1 MKSFRS
7 TAAELVFAS
16 TILFLSLSAIDASA
30 LSSRDGGYSDS
41 MIRSS
46 YVNDQTR
53 ERTEWLSSSAIRPVS
68 VLEGELTDSLS
79 QLRFFFENDGEGIAA
94 IIWSEGLEFKGDWHC
109 QNALCFKTSDV
120 QISISNKPPFWA
132 QVGVTEDNRTLS
144 LNAPQSLTDALL
156 EEILSEAETSS
167 LNEIPI
173 TVRASLASGSVV
185 NLDFIVDAR
194 ALGDFSS
201 ETKFKAA

>member
-109 QNALCFKTSDV
+109 QNALCFKTSDI
-120 QISISNKPPFWA
+120 QISISNKPSFWA

-167 LNEIPI
+167 LNDIPI
-173 TVRASLASGSVV
+173 TVRASLVNGSVV
-185 NLDFIVDAR
+185 NLDFIVDAW
-194 ALGDFSS
+194 ALGNFST
-201 ETKFKAA
+201 ETRFKAS

>member
-79 QLRFFFENDGEGIAA
+79 QLRFFFENDGEGLAA
-94 IIWSEGLEFKGDWHC
+94 IIWSEGLEFKGTGIAKTPFASK
-109 QNALCFKTSDV
+109 QVTFKYRS
-120 QISISNKPPFWA
+120 
-132 QVGVTEDNRTLS
+132 VTNHH
-144 LNAPQSLTDALL
+144 
-156 EEILSEAETSS
+156 
-167 LNEIPI
+167 
-173 TVRASLASGSVV
+173 SG
-185 NLDFIVDAR
+185 LKWGLPKTIAR
-194 ALGDFSS
+194 
-201 ETKFKAA
+201 

>member
-46 YVNDQTR
+46 YVNDQTS

-79 QLRFFFENDGEGIAA
+79 QLRFFFENDCEGIAA

-120 QISISNKPPFWA
+120 QISISNKPSFWA

-167 LNEIPI
+167 LNDIQI
-173 TVRASLASGSVV
+173 MVRASLANGSVV
-185 NLDFIVDAR
+185 NLDFIVDAW
-194 ALGDFSS
+194 ALGNFSS
-201 ETKFKAA
+201 ETRFKAS

>member
-7 TAAELVFAS
+7 TGAELVFAS

-30 LSSRDGGYSDS
+30 ASTRDAGYSDS

-46 YVNDQTR
+46 YVNDQTH
-53 ERTEWLSSSAIRPVS
+53 ERTEWLSSSVSRPVS

-79 QLRFFFENDGEGIAA
+79 QLRFFYENDSKGLAA

-120 QISISNKPPFWA
+120 QISISNKPVFWA
-132 QVGVTEDNRTLS
+132 QVGVAEDNRTLN
-144 LNAPQSLTDALL
+144 LNAREALTDAML
-156 EEILSEAETSS
+156 EEITSEAETS
-167 LNEIPI
+167 LVNEIPI
-173 TVRASLASGSVV
+173 TFRASLVNGSVV
-185 NLDFIVDAR
+185 NLEYIVDPR
-194 ALGDFSS
+194 ALRTFSNA
-201 ETKFKAA
+201 TKFKAS

>member
-16 TILFLSLSAIDASA
+16 TILFLSLSAIEASA
-30 LSSRDGGYSDS
+30 LSSRYDGYSDS

-46 YVNDQTR
+46 HVNDLTH

-68 VLEGELTDSLS
+68 VLEGVLTDSLS
-79 QLRFFFENDGEGIAA
+79 QLRFFFENDGEGLAA

-120 QISISNKPPFWA
+120 QISISSKTPFWA
-132 QVGVTEDNRTLS
+132 QVGVTEDNRVLS
-144 LNAPQSLTDALL
+144 LNTREPLTDALL

-173 TVRASLASGSVV
+173 TVRASLANGRVV

-201 ETKFKAA
+201 ETKFKAS

>member
-30 LSSRDGGYSDS
+30 LSSRYDGYSDS

-79 QLRFFFENDGEGIAA
+79 QLRFFFENEGEGLAA

-109 QNALCFKTSDV
+109 QNALCFKTSDI
-120 QISISNKPPFWA
+120 QISISSKTPFWA
-132 QVGVTEDNRTLS
+132 QVGVTEDNRVLS
-144 LNAPQSLTDALL
+144 LNTREPLTDALL

-173 TVRASLASGSVV
+173 TVRASLANGSVV

>member
-120 QISISNKPPFWA
+120 QISISNKPSFWA

-156 EEILSEAETSS
+156 EEILSEAEESS
-167 LNEIPI
+167 LNDIPI
-173 TVRASLASGSVV
+173 TVRASLVNGSVV
-185 NLDFIVDAR
+185 NLDFIVDAW
-194 ALGDFSS
+194 ALGNFST
-201 ETKFKAA
+201 ETRFKAS

>member
-46 YVNDQTR
+46 YVNDRTR

-79 QLRFFFENDGEGIAA
+79 QLRFFFENDGEGLAA

-120 QISISNKPPFWA
+120 QISISNKPSFWA
-132 QVGVTEDNRTLS
+132 QVGVIEDNRKLS
-144 LNAPQSLTDALL
+144 LNSYEALTDALL
-156 EEILSEAETSS
+156 EEIMLEAEVSS
-167 LNEIPI
+167 ENDIPI
-173 TVRASLASGSVV
+173 TFRASLANGSVV
-185 NLDFIVDAR
+185 NLDFIVDPR
-194 ALGDFSS
+194 ALRTFSS
-201 ETKFKAA
+201 ETKFKAS

>member
-16 TILFLSLSAIDASA
+16 TLLFLSLSAIDASA
-30 LSSRDGGYSDS
+30 LSLRDGGYSDS
-41 MIRSS
+41 MNRSS
-46 YVNDQTR
+46 YVNDQTHA
-53 ERTEWLSSSAIRPVS
+53 RTEWLSSSVIRPVS

-79 QLRFFFENDGEGIAA
+79 QLRFFFENDGEGLAA

-120 QISISNKPPFWA
+120 QISISNKPSFWA

-144 LNAPQSLTDALL
+144 LNAPESLTDALL

-167 LNEIPI
+167 LNDMPI
-173 TVRASLASGSVV
+173 TVRASLANGSVV
-185 NLDFIVDAR
+185 NLDFIVDAW
-194 ALGDFSS
+194 ALGNFSS
-201 ETKFKAA
+201 ETRFKAS

>member
-46 YVNDQTR
+46 YVNDQTH
-53 ERTEWLSSSAIRPVS
+53 ERTEWLSSSVIRPVS

-79 QLRFFFENDGEGIAA
+79 QLRFFFENDGKGLAA

-120 QISISNKPPFWA
+120 QISISNKPLFWA
-132 QVGVTEDNRTLS
+132 QVGVTEDNRTLN
-144 LNAPQSLTDALL
+144 LNAREALTDAML
-156 EEILSEAETSS
+156 EEIMSEAETS
-167 LNEIPI
+167 LVNDIPI
-173 TVRASLASGSVV
+173 TFRASLANGSVV
-185 NLDFIVDAR
+185 NLDSIVDPR
-194 ALGDFSS
+194 ALWTFSNA
-201 ETKFKAA
+201 TKLKAS

>member
-7 TAAELVFAS
+7 TGAELVFAS
-16 TILFLSLSAIDASA
+16 TILFLSLSAIEASA
-30 LSSRDGGYSDS
+30 LSSRYDGYSDS

-46 YVNDQTR
+46 HVNDLTH
-53 ERTEWLSSSAIRPVS
+53 ERTEWLSSSVIRPVS

-79 QLRFFFENDGEGIAA
+79 QLRFFFENDGEGLAA
-94 IIWSEGLEFKGDWHC
+94 IVWSEGLEFKGGWHC
-109 QNALCFKTSDV
+109 QNALCFKTSDI
-120 QISISNKPPFWA
+120 QISISSKTPFWA
-132 QVGVTEDNRTLS
+132 QVGVTEDNRVLS
-144 LNAPQSLTDALL
+144 LNTREPLTDALL

-173 TVRASLASGSVV
+173 TVRASLANGSVV

-201 ETKFKAA
+201 ETKMKAA

>member
-46 YVNDQTR
+46 YVNDQTH
-53 ERTEWLSSSAIRPVS
+53 ERTEWLSSSVIRPVS

-79 QLRFFFENDGEGIAA
+79 QLRFFFENDGKGLAA

-120 QISISNKPPFWA
+120 QISISNKPLFWA
-132 QVGVTEDNRTLS
+132 QVGVTEDNRTLN
-144 LNAPQSLTDALL
+144 LNAREALTDAML
-156 EEILSEAETSS
+156 EEIMSEAETS
-167 LNEIPI
+167 LVHDIPI
-173 TVRASLASGSVV
+173 TFRASLANGRVV
-185 NLDFIVDAR
+185 NLDYIVDPR
-194 ALGDFSS
+194 ALWTFSNA
-201 ETKFKAA
+201 TKLKAS

>member
-16 TILFLSLSAIDASA
+16 TILFLSLSAIEASA
-30 LSSRDGGYSDS
+30 LSSRYDGYSDS

-46 YVNDQTR
+46 HVNDLTH

-79 QLRFFFENDGEGIAA
+79 QLRFFFENDGEGLAG

-109 QNALCFKTSDV
+109 HNALCFKTSDV
-120 QISISNKPPFWA
+120 QISISSKTPFWA
-132 QVGVTEDNRTLS
+132 QVGVTEDNRVLS
-144 LNAPQSLTDALL
+144 LNTREPLTDALL

-173 TVRASLASGSVV
+173 TVRASLANGSVV

-201 ETKFKAA
+201 ETKLKAS

>member
-46 YVNDQTR
+46 YVNDRTR

-79 QLRFFFENDGEGIAA
+79 QLRFFFESDGEGLAA

-109 QNALCFKTSDV
+109 QNALCFKTSDI
-120 QISISNKPPFWA
+120 QISISNKPSFWA
-132 QVGVTEDNRTLS
+132 QVGVTEDNARTE
-144 LNAPQSLTDALL
+144 PQCS
-156 EEILSEAETSS
+156 
-167 LNEIPI
+167 
-173 TVRASLASGSVV
+173 
-185 NLDFIVDAR
+185 
-194 ALGDFSS
+194 
-201 ETKFKAA
+201 

>member
-16 TILFLSLSAIDASA
+16 TILFLSLFAIDASA
-30 LSSRDGGYSDS
+30 VSFRDDGYSKS

-46 YVNDQTR
+46 HVNDKTH
-53 ERTEWLSSSAIRPVS
+53 ERTEWLSSSVTRPVS

-79 QLRFFFENDGEGIAA
+79 QLRFFFENHGEGLAA
-94 IIWSEGLEFKGDWHC
+94 IIWSKGLEFKGDWHC

-120 QISISNKPPFWA
+120 QISISNKPLFWA

-144 LNAPQSLTDALL
+144 LNAPESLTDALL

-167 LNEIPI
+167 LNDIPI
-173 TVRASLASGSVV
+173 TVRASLANGSVV
-185 NLDFIVDAR
+185 NLDFIVDAW
-194 ALGDFSS
+194 ALGNFSS
-201 ETKFKAA
+201 ETKLKAS

>member
-16 TILFLSLSAIDASA
+16 TILFLSLSAIEASA
-30 LSSRDGGYSDS
+30 LSSRYDGYSDS

-46 YVNDQTR
+46 HVNDLTH

-79 QLRFFFENDGEGIAA
+79 QLRFFFENDGEGLAA

-120 QISISNKPPFWA
+120 QISISSKTPFWA
-132 QVGVTEDNRTLS
+132 QVGVTEDNRVLS
-144 LNAPQSLTDALL
+144 LNTREPLTDALL

-173 TVRASLASGSVV
+173 TVRASLANGSVV

-201 ETKFKAA
+201 ETKLKAS

>member
-7 TAAELVFAS
+7 TGAELVFAS
-16 TILFLSLSAIDASA
+16 TILFLSLSAIEASA
-30 LSSRDGGYSDS
+30 LSSRYDGYSDS

-46 YVNDQTR
+46 HVNDLTH

-79 QLRFFFENDGEGIAA
+79 QLRFFFENDGEGLAA

-120 QISISNKPPFWA
+120 QISISSKTPFWA
-132 QVGVTEDNRTLS
+132 QVGVTEDNRVLS
-144 LNAPQSLTDALL
+144 LNTREPLTDALL

-173 TVRASLASGSVV
+173 TVRASLANGSVV

-201 ETKFKAA
+201 ETKFKAS

>member
-7 TAAELVFAS
+7 TGAELVFAS
-16 TILFLSLSAIDASA
+16 TILFLSLSAIEASA
-30 LSSRDGGYSDS
+30 LSSRYDGYSDS

-46 YVNDQTR
+46 HVNDLTH

-68 VLEGELTDSLS
+68 VLEGVLTDSLS
-79 QLRFFFENDGEGIAA
+79 QLRFFFENDGEGLAA

-120 QISISNKPPFWA
+120 QISISSKTPFWA
-132 QVGVTEDNRTLS
+132 QVGVTEDNRVLS
-144 LNAPQSLTDALL
+144 LNTREPLTDALL

-201 ETKFKAA
+201 ETKFKAS

>member
-79 QLRFFFENDGEGIAA
+79 QLRFFFENDGEGLAA

-109 QNALCFKTSDV
+109 QNALCFKTSDI
-120 QISISNKPPFWA
+120 QISISNRPSFWA

-167 LNEIPI
+167 LNDIQI
-173 TVRASLASGSVV
+173 TVRASLANGSVV
-185 NLDFIVDAR
+185 NLDFIVDAW
-194 ALGDFSS
+194 ALGNFST
-201 ETKFKAA
+201 ETRFKAS

>member
-46 YVNDQTR
+46 YVNDQTH
-53 ERTEWLSSSAIRPVS
+53 ERTEWLSSSVIRPVS

-79 QLRFFFENDGEGIAA
+79 QLRFFFENDGKGLAA

-120 QISISNKPPFWA
+120 QISISNKPLFWA
-132 QVGVTEDNRTLS
+132 QVGVTEDNRTLN
-144 LNAPQSLTDALL
+144 LNAREALTDAML
-156 EEILSEAETSS
+156 EEIMSEAETS
-167 LNEIPI
+167 LVNDIPI
-173 TVRASLASGSVV
+173 TFRASLANGSVV
-185 NLDFIVDAR
+185 DLDYIVDPW
-194 ALGDFSS
+194 ALRTFSN
-201 ETKFKAA
+201 EPKFKAS

>member
-30 LSSRDGGYSDS
+30 MSSRDGGYSDS

-79 QLRFFFENDGEGIAA
+79 QLRFFFENDGEGLAA

-109 QNALCFKTSDV
+109 QNALCFKTSDI
-120 QISISNKPPFWA
+120 QISISNKPSFWA

-167 LNEIPI
+167 LNDIPI
-173 TVRASLASGSVV
+173 TVRASLANGSVV
-185 NLDFIVDAR
+185 NLDFIVDAW
-194 ALGDFSS
+194 ALGNFST
-201 ETKFKAA
+201 ETRFKAS

>member
-1 MKSFRS
+1 
-7 TAAELVFAS
+7 
-16 TILFLSLSAIDASA
+16 
-30 LSSRDGGYSDS
+30 

-46 YVNDQTR
+46 YVNDRTR

-68 VLEGELTDSLS
+68 VLEGEFTDSLS
-79 QLRFFFENDGEGIAA
+79 QLRFFFENDGEGLAT

-120 QISISNKPPFWA
+120 QISISNKPSFWA

-144 LNAPQSLTDALL
+144 LNGPESLTDALL

-167 LNEIPI
+167 LNDIPI
-173 TVRASLASGSVV
+173 TVRASLANGSVV
-185 NLDFIVDAR
+185 NLDYIIDPQ
-194 ALGDFSS
+194 ALRTFSS
-201 ETKFKAA
+201 ETKMKAS

>member
-1 MKSFRS
+1 MKSLRS

-46 YVNDQTR
+46 YVNDQTH
-53 ERTEWLSSSAIRPVS
+53 ERTEWLSSSVIRPVS

-79 QLRFFFENDGEGIAA
+79 QLRFFFENDGKGLAA

-120 QISISNKPPFWA
+120 QISISNKPLFWA
-132 QVGVTEDNRTLS
+132 QVGVTEDNRTLN
-144 LNAPQSLTDALL
+144 LNAREALTDAML
-156 EEILSEAETSS
+156 EEIMSDAETS
-167 LNEIPI
+167 LVNDIPI
-173 TVRASLASGSVV
+173 TFRASLANGRVV
-185 NLDFIVDAR
+185 NLDYIVDPR
-194 ALGDFSS
+194 ALWTFSNA
-201 ETKFKAA
+201 TKLKAS